1 MIRCPAC
8 QTAIPPSLV
17 SPLSKVTDTT
27 QEGQENAML
36 ADLKAAGAAGLT
48 TDDFRAA
55 GYYQVSARIWG
66 LRARGAVIHTELYN
80 GLGADGVWHC
90 RMARY
95 RLISDPEGPKTGQE
109 ATNGG
114 EAACH

>member
-1 MIRCPAC
+1 MICPHC
-8 QTAIPPSLV
+8 QTEIAAAVLAHLP
-17 SPLSKVTDTT
+17 KVVDTT

-66 LRARGAVIHTELYN
+66 LRDRGAVIHTELYN

-95 RLISDPEGPKTGQE
+95 RLISEPEAPKTGQE
-109 ATNGG
+109 GTNGG